1 MSFTRASDKF
11 AKFALAARRC
21 LLFLFKISLRFL
33 NQILVKASI
42 QNLVK
47 KSAKKR
53 NLNKNTKFEKIYAD
67 LERLLQKANL
77 NLTVFS
83 TKKN

>member
-1 MSFTRASDKF
+1 MRAINLS
-11 AKFALAARRC
+11 KFALAARRC
-21 LLFLFKISLRFL
+21 LLFLFKILLRFL

>member
-1 MSFTRASDKF
+1 VRAINLSKFT
-11 AKFALAARRC
+11 LAARRY

-47 KSAKKR
+47 KSAKK
-53 NLNKNTKFEKIYAD
+53 TKYDQKRKI
-67 LERLLQKANL
+67 
-77 NLTVFS
+77 
-83 TKKN
+83 